1 MDHEASLSLIDDI
14 FEMYGCNGLQSED
27 VYQTLVRLKYTE
39 IDIFLVRMI
48 IQELSSPL
56 FYNSISAVAMYE
68 RMALQ
73 ELDGDEQQL
82 QSVAAAI
89 FDYAFNEKLDI
100 RKVVHQGRQ
109 WALVHK
115 HHTYMEFLI
124 AYHFSNCISSAQ
136 VDSSDHFF
144 RTMLTSGEGAF
155 FVQML
160 RESYTLQE
168 DLYRFVIERY
178 DTFDIYQKSNGI
190 YWLGRLTYNN
200 LTGMV
205 LGFLRNRFEE
215 LCQVIKGAESFT
227 QDNLDRQFLFRAICT
242 GLLFQGQAD
251 AMDEYLCTIITNDAA
266 NALNRGA
273 TIEYY
278 GDLYQMAANNTY
290 YLDTD
295 LAAGSHAI
303 KALCRRVDSS
313 LNKRDGKF
321 SENNLVTLTT
331 ILQVRIQSSVT
342 TKMPG
347 LEEYVQKAVN
357 YLELYQTRPQH
368 TSSNKIEFYLNSV
381 LDDFREFLSCDNF
394 DISQCIYDKYR
405 GIKDIKRQQW
415 VCHDIFDPESV
426 SEHLYSA
433 WLMAM
438 LFLPEET
445 KEAGYNKREI
455 LDMLLIHD
463 LAEAEIGD
471 QVLSL
476 DEPSKEL
483 KTQNAVLRKLFV
495 KGTYP
500 QIANLTYYYNIW
512 TGYYN
517 GTNINARVARDI
529 NTIQTSYT
537 FFEYYLRYPDHFS
550 PTEILAWTKNQD
562 KLNTEIGFKLWEQL
576 ILNNVSY
583 RPFWNR

>member
-1 MDHEASLSLIDDI
+1 
-14 FEMYGCNGLQSED
+14 
-27 VYQTLVRLKYTE
+27 
-39 IDIFLVRMI
+39 
-48 IQELSSPL
+48 
-56 FYNSISAVAMYE
+56 
-68 RMALQ
+68 
-73 ELDGDEQQL
+73 
-82 QSVAAAI
+82 
-89 FDYAFNEKLDI
+89 
-100 RKVVHQGRQ
+100 
-109 WALVHK
+109 
-115 HHTYMEFLI
+115 
-124 AYHFSNCISSAQ
+124 
-136 VDSSDHFF
+136 
-144 RTMLTSGEGAF
+144 
-155 FVQML
+155 
-160 RESYTLQE
+160 
-168 DLYRFVIERY
+168 
-178 DTFDIYQKSNGI
+178 
-190 YWLGRLTYNN
+190 
-200 LTGMV
+200 
-205 LGFLRNRFEE
+205 
-215 LCQVIKGAESFT
+215 
-227 QDNLDRQFLFRAICT
+227 
-242 GLLFQGQAD
+242 
-251 AMDEYLCTIITNDAA
+251 MDEYLCTIITNDAA

-415 VCHDIFDPESV
+415 ACHDIFDPESV